1 MAKRPTQPP
10 QAADTV
16 DDAWLAERLRS
27 HAPGTSGSK
36 CAACHGPSAPL
47 AKRFLEVAVRLAVPT
62 SIKIIHAELVALGV
76 YHKSTGSLMRH
87 YREHE
92 TTLWEAAKVAGV
104 IGR

>member
-1 MAKRPTQPP
+1 
-10 QAADTV
+10 
-16 DDAWLAERLRS
+16 
-27 HAPGTSGSK
+27 
-36 CAACHGPSAPL
+36 
-47 AKRFLEVAVRLAVPT
+47 LAVPT

-92 TTLWEAAKVAGV
+92 TALWEAAKVAGV